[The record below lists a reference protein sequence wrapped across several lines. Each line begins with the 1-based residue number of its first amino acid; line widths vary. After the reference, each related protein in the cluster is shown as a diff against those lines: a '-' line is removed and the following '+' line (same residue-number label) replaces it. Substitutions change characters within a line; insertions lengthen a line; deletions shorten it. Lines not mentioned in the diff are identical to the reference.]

1 MRFNMS
7 LARLRRIPE
16 RVRDDLKIIRL
27 VKNWHEILSAKLAGR
42 KISMIQLRNGV
53 VFNAPDAVDLDFL
66 FHEIW
71 IHEFYAPAG
80 YEIGPNQTVVDIGG
94 NIGVFAMY
102 AATKAPG
109 VTVLAFEPFPQ
120 NAEFFAANRE
130 ASGADRV
137 NLSSVAV
144 AADRGSRTLRVEDAW
159 ILHSLVD
166 RDSEA
171 TGLTVESIP
180 LDDIIADL
188 PACHLLKLDC
198 EGGEYEIL
206 YSASDRSLA
215 KIARI
220 VCEFNVLDFDRRN
233 GYALCDF
240 LRKKGFEI
248 DDIKMLGPSS
258 GFISA
263 RQK

>member
-1 MRFNMS
+1 MS
-7 LARLRRIPE
+7 LARLSRIPK
-16 RVRDDLKIIRL
+16 RIRDDVKIIRL
-27 VKNWHEILSAKLAGR
+27 AKNWREILYAKAARRKLAAV
-42 KISMIQLRNGV
+42 QLRNGV
-53 VFNAPDAVDLDFL
+53 VLKAPEAVDLEFL

-71 IHEFYAPAG
+71 IDEFYAPAG
-80 YEIGPNQTVVDIGG
+80 YEIGPNETVIDIGG

-109 VTVLAFEPFPQ
+109 VTVLSFEPFPQ
-120 NAEFFAANRE
+120 NAESFSANRE

-137 NLSSVAV
+137 SLSRSAV

-166 RDSEA
+166 RNSDVA
-171 TGLTVESIP
+171 GLTVESIP
-180 LDDIIADL
+180 LDDIMADL
-188 PACHLLKLDC
+188 PRCHLLKLDC

-206 YSASDRSLA
+206 YSAADSSLA

-220 VCEFNVLDFDRRN
+220 VCEFNVLDSEHRN
-233 GYALCDF
+233 GYALGDF
-240 LRKKGFEI
+240 LGKKGFTVDE
-248 DDIKMLGPSS
+248 IKMLDPSS